1 MFANNV
7 AIIYAITIYKM
18 IANNQVETVDDLMK
32 YLESN
37 YISETDNHVS
47 MDKFDTI
54 AVDNMSTSGPVA
66 QHLVM
71 NDSPHAEY
79 VYLNDNILSTDT
91 DSRRNYDVSYNL
103 HVCLFM
109 VNQELSTPFLE
120 YMFIK
125 TTENYVLPMAVI
137 DNDKFKQI
145 VQTNDDDEQITS
157 ELLAQ
162 CSVLLTDYVKLDDI
176 VVDNIY
182 RGYLEDNN
190 QNVYAFF
197 DGTTLM
203 QNPQSKSVVDFAL
216 MTDILSGKLL
226 GRPINN
232 DCLMVFKS
240 NSFIQDIKDQTRN
253 VVPRPISVYSCS
265 ETSVGEYEN
274 IYYAEEETAPDRI
287 TVLLKP
293 VIHAEYGSIFLF
305 TSDPINAVYDQIQR
319 FALFST
325 KDSSDDIYEEE
336 TETEEEEEAEAE
348 EEEETE
354 EEEEDE
360 EEEEEETETEEEEAE
375 AEEEEETETEE
386 EEETEEETETESD
399 EADDV
404 DKVADDVDK
413 VADDDDDDDV
423 DDDEVLQYV
432 ENEIRYFGLYT
443 IDLFTEI

>member
-325 KDSSDDIYEEE
+325 KDSSDDIYEEGNPKRKRKRKLKRKRKRRPKRKRKMKRKKKRRPKRKRKKLKRKRKRRPKRKRKRKPKRKPKRKRKLNQMKP
-336 TETEEEEEAEAE
+336 TMLIKLPTM
-348 EEEETE
+348 TM
-354 EEEEDE
+354 
-360 EEEEEETETEEEEAE
+360 TMTWM
-375 AEEEEETETEE
+375 TMKYYNT
-386 EEETEEETETESD
+386 
-399 EADDV
+399 
-404 DKVADDVDK
+404 
-413 VADDDDDDDV
+413 
-423 DDDEVLQYV
+423 
-432 ENEIRYFGLYT
+432 
-443 IDLFTEI
+443 